1 MRQLML
7 IALVCLAGIFTSAG
21 WRTDF
26 SRAKTDAK
34 KENKLILLK
43 FSGSDWCLPCIRME
57 RELFA
62 KDSFSKFAEVHLEMV
77 NADFPRLKKNKLDN
91 ATERQNE
98 SLAEQYDKDG
108 RFPFTV
114 LLDADGKVLK
124 TWDGY
129 KGEKPEDIIQQIS
142 AYAGRN

>member
-1 MRQLML
+1 MSIAIVGL
-7 IALVCLAGIFTSAG
+7 ALVFTSAG

-26 SRAKTDAK
+26 TKAKLDAK
-34 KENKLILLK
+34 KDNKLILLK

-57 RELFA
+57 KEIFA
-62 KDSFSKFAEVHLEMV
+62 QDSFGKFAEAHLEMV

-108 RFPFTV
+108 HFPFTV
-114 LLDADGKVLK
+114 LLNADGKVLK

-129 KGEKPEDIIQQIS
+129 KGEKPQDLIQQIS
-142 AYAGRN
+142 SYAGSN

>member
-1 MRQLML
+1 ML
-7 IALVCLAGIFTSAG
+7 GLTVVFTSAG

-26 SRAKTDAK
+26 TRAKSDAK

-43 FSGSDWCLPCIRME
+43 FSGSDWCLPCIKME
-57 RELFA
+57 KELFTQ
-62 KDSFSKFAEVHLEMV
+62 DSFSRYAAAHLEMV
-77 NADFPRLKKNKLDN
+77 NADFPRLKKNKLDK
-91 ATERQNE
+91 ATEHQNE

-108 RFPFTV
+108 HFPYTV

-129 KGEKPEDIIQQIS
+129 KGEKPEDLIQQIS
-142 AYAGRN
+142 TYAGGN